1 MQCSNRHALYPSSVS
16 KEFTSSCKKLSEIL
30 YHFEPQTGKMGN
42 GQGMRWANKHLT
54 RWQNELPKI
63 LANSLRIF
71 CFLPFHA
78 VAPPMSKKNVW
89 VTSIGREDP
98 AIDNVVGRLKIKL
111 CWLYKKWIGNDKRTK
126 KFKEKHVQVL
136 TGLFEQHGYAVFL
149 LS

>member
-1 MQCSNRHALYPSSVS
+1 MIYKNARKKRLLYSFRKPSYLSILLTTLNAAAAFLANVIGSSCADSKCIYIAHGSLNNQWLCNAVIAIRRYPSSVS

-78 VAPPMSKKNVW
+78 VAPPMSKKNV
-89 VTSIGREDP
+89 
-98 AIDNVVGRLKIKL
+98 
-111 CWLYKKWIGNDKRTK
+111 
-126 KFKEKHVQVL
+126 
-136 TGLFEQHGYAVFL
+136 
-149 LS
+149 